1 MVCKCT
7 WWWWATWHIFL
18 GHLWTLCVPILLFEL
33 SQCYHLECGV
43 VLRAVGHIVFD
54 RKSCNYNTALHT
66 SRSAHTAA
74 NANTHV
80 DMAILSCSQMD
91 RPTVQ
96 KNINQDTNILHC
108 NLSELFYYLTFCNHL
123 SFCSCVRC
131 FALLCYA
138 ALCNFNRTQK
148 VCQPRRTNRQES
160 SAIYWIE
167 SKPIW
172 MHRFVLAK

>member
-1 MVCKCT
+1 MSPEHGLQMHMMVMSHMTYFSGPLVNVVCSYFVV
-7 WWWWATWHIFL
+7 WAQPVLPSRMRCRSSCGRSHCL
-18 GHLWTLCVPILLFEL
+18 RSKEL
-33 SQCYHLECGV
+33 QVH
-43 VLRAVGHIVFD
+43 
-54 RKSCNYNTALHT
+54 TALHT

-131 FALLCYA
+131 FALLRCTLQFQSNTKSLPTEA
-138 ALCNFNRTQK
+138 N
-148 VCQPRRTNRQES
+148 
-160 SAIYWIE
+160 
-167 SKPIW
+167 
-172 MHRFVLAK
+172 